1 MLTLALT
8 ACLLG
13 EPDRCRTYQI
23 QIAEEGMG
31 LMACMMISQQVIS
44 KWATEKP
51 GFVENFYV
59 KKWSCSYE
67 TGKDI

>member
-13 EPDRCRTYQI
+13 EPDRCRNYHI
-23 QIAEEGMG
+23 DIAEEGVSVMT
-31 LMACMMISQQVIS
+31 CMMASQQVIA

-51 GFVENFYV
+51 GFLENFYI
-59 KKWSCSYE
+59 KKWSCSFE
-67 TGKDI
+67 TGKNI